1 MIAEDRGR
9 FSVFC
14 NMRTANGRPYGR
26 RKLCVSIKM
35 NKKIIYRR
43 KEHRLKNFDYSSAN
57 AYFITI
63 CVKNREPIL
72 WQCVPKENV
81 GAAIGRPSDRLS
93 VYGKVIDEAINKIP
107 QKYEF
112 ISVDN
117 YVIMPNHIHLLLS
130 INKLSGETSA
140 DISRVVN
147 QMKGYVTKQLGFSL
161 WQKLYHDRVI
171 RNEEEYLN
179 KWQYIDE
186 NPIRW
191 EEDDEYI
198 I

>member
-1 MIAEDRGR
+1 MKEKIAY
-9 FSVFC
+9 S
-14 NMRTANGRPYGR
+14 
-26 RKLCVSIKM
+26 
-35 NKKIIYRR
+35 R
-43 KEHRLKNFDYSSAN
+43 KEYRLKNFDYSSAN
-57 AYFITI
+57 SYFITI

-72 WQCVPKENV
+72 WQSVPKENV
-81 GAAIGRPSDRLS
+81 GAPIGRPSDRLS

-130 INKLSGETSA
+130 VNKLSGEASA
-140 DISRVVN
+140 DIPRVVN
-147 QMKGYVTKQLGFSL
+147 QLKGYVTKQLGFSL
-161 WQKLYHDRVI
+161 WQKLYHDRVV

-179 KWQYIDE
+179 KWQYIDD
-186 NPIRW
+186 NPARW

-198 I
+198 ICG